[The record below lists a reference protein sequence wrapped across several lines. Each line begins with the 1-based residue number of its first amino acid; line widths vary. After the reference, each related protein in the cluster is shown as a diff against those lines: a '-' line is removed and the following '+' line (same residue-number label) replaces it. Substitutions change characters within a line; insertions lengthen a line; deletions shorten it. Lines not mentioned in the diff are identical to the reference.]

1 VLNNTFS
8 RRFSFGNSRAAARA
22 AFSQPS
28 LESGLHTMH
37 NRQQMDAALPPPPPP
52 SDADLLTRRT
62 VLCRILAE
70 QGRPA
75 LDAKLRDL
83 GFSKLGQRMKAINAL
98 QKAAAEECES
108 SGSGS
113 PATAPARSSAPRCAF
128 VCHTGYFT
136 GGSFGGATLAS
147 LAMLREAGRIC
158 GTPDG
163 GGGLDVIALVQ
174 TPVPEALVYKLEHG
188 QLGEL
193 PWEHDQCVLVG
204 RAPALLTALKHR
216 HYDVVM
222 ALSIEQAILAFALE
236 LRATAHYATPHNYYL
251 PPFGPFRRFPVRS
264 GHWLCGHA

>member
-1 VLNNTFS
+1 MS
-8 RRFSFGNSRAAARA
+8 AAL
-22 AFSQPS
+22 P
-28 LESGLHTMH
+28 
-37 NRQQMDAALPPPPPP
+37 LPPPP
-52 SDADLLTRRT
+52 SEADLLARRA

-98 QKAAAEECES
+98 HKAAAEEYES
-108 SGSGS
+108 SASGS
-113 PATAPARSSAPRCAF
+113 PAIAPARSPTPRCAF
-128 VCHTGYFT
+128 VCHTGYFR
-136 GGSFGGATLAS
+136 GSFGGATLAS
-147 LAMLREAGRIC
+147 LAMLREAACIC

-193 PWEHDQCVLVG
+193 PWEHNQSVLVG
-204 RAPALLTALKHR
+204 RAPALLTALAHR

-222 ALSIEQAILAFALE
+222 ALSIEHAILAFALE

-264 GHWLCGHA
+264 GHCPVATPDCD

>member
-1 VLNNTFS
+1 LVH
-8 RRFSFGNSRAAARA
+8 SRAAARA
-22 AFSQPS
+22 AFTRIWTSHDEKS
-28 LESGLHTMH
+28 E
-37 NRQQMDAALPPPPPP
+37 QMDAALPPPPPP
-52 SDADLLTRRT
+52 SDADLLARRA

-193 PWEHDQCVLVG
+193 PWEHNQCVLVG

-264 GHWLCGHA
+264 GHWPCGHA